1 MTTLLTLV
9 LPARLEHLGTFI
21 AAVTE
26 VAQAKG
32 AGAKTVYN
40 IELACEEALV
50 NIINYAYPE
59 ATGNI
64 ELTCKHEGESL
75 LIEIVDT
82 GMPFDVLSLTA
93 PDTAAGIEER
103 GIGGLGIYFM
113 KKLMDEVTYRREG
126 DKNILEMKV
135 RLAA

>member
-9 LPARLEHLGTFI
+9 LPAKLEHLGTFI

-26 VAQAKG
+26 AAEAKG
-32 AGAKTVYN
+32 AGVKKVYD
-40 IELACEEALV
+40 IELALEEALV

-64 ELTCKHEGESL
+64 ELTCKYDAESL
-75 LIEIVDT
+75 LVEIVDT
-82 GMPFDVLSLTA
+82 GTPFDVLSLPA
-93 PDTAAGIEER
+93 PDTALGIEER
-103 GIGGLGIYFM
+103 GIGGLGIHFM
-113 KKLMDEVTYRREG
+113 KKLMDEVAYRREG
-126 DKNILEMKV
+126 DKNVLEMKV